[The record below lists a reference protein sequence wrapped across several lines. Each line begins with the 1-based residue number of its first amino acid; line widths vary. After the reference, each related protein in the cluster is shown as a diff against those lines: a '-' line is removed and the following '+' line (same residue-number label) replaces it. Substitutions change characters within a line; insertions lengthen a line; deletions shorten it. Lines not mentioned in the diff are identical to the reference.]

1 MTLKSDVKLEEE
13 SMCHCKNGMSNL
25 VSFHPSTRKS
35 QNLQF
40 VRVLISKVYIYIYK
54 ALAKK
59 LQSS

>member
-13 SMCHCKNGMSNL
+13 SMCHCKNSMRNL
-25 VSFHPSTRKS
+25 VNFHPSTRKS

-40 VRVLISKVYIYIYK
+40 VRVLMSKVYIYK